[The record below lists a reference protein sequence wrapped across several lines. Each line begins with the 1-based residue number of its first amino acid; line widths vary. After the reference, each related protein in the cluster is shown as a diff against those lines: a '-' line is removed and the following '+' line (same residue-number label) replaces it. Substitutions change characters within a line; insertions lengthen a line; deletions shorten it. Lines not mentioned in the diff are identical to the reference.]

1 MEQAV
6 DEISAEQHCDQQ
18 ADDGFRHRGSPLET
32 AAGAGV
38 DSHHDQEDDAEG
50 EVNKVEHRAL
60 R

>member
-6 DEISAEQHCDQQ
+6 DEIGAEQHCDQQ
-18 ADDGFRHRGSPLET
+18 PDDGFRHRGSPLET

-38 DSHHDQEDDAEG
+38 ETHQDQDNDAEG
-50 EVNKVEHRAL
+50 EVNKIKHSAL